1 MTLETEAAKVSI
13 KAIGIGVLVL
23 VALLALGTLGWIW
36 KDYQALLKKD
46 AAAESVSTVTGGATD
61 ALGTAQ
67 QAQQDIHFTIE
78 DNRSKQDAAYAQV
91 IQTNPDAATWDA
103 TVIPDSVRNS
113 DGSP

>member
-1 MTLETEAAKVSI
+1 MTPRQILLLIEAI
-13 KAIGIGVLVL
+13 LAILILWAVVYFYN
-23 VALLALGTLGWIW
+23 
-36 KDYQALLKKD
+36 DYQALKAGK
-46 AAAESVSTVTGGATD
+46 AALESTATVTAGATD
-61 ALGTAQ
+61 ALSTAQ

-91 IQTNPDAATWDA
+91 IQANPDAATWDA